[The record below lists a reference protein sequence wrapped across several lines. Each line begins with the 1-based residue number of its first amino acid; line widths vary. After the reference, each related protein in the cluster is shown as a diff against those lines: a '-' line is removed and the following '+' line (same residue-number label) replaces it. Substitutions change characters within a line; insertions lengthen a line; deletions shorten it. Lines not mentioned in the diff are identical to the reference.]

1 VSADGDVTTGAVSL
15 DHVGVAGP
23 DLGALAAAYE
33 RLGFALT
40 PLARHA
46 GKRTPD
52 GPVEPFGTGNRCI
65 MLRDGYIELI
75 AIVDPSAFGNLIGS
89 ALARYAGIHIVAL
102 GIDEE
107 QANLDRLRRA
117 GIDIPGVAYLE
128 RPVDDADPTGPQ
140 ARFARLPLPDA
151 PEGRIMLI
159 RHLTPDAIWQERFMS
174 HPNHAVA
181 LEEVL
186 VAVAEPAET
195 AARFARL
202 AGRPAVPD
210 LAGGFALPL
219 PRGRVRLLSREG
231 LQQALPELQPPTLPF
246 IAGVT
251 LRSDDGNAAMAALL
265 RARAIRYRP
274 VADGLLVDP
283 SEAGGAALL
292 FSG

>member
-1 VSADGDVTTGAVSL
+1 MSGEAGTTGAVSL
-15 DHVGVAGP
+15 DHVGVAGR
-23 DLGALAAAYE
+23 DLGVLAAAYE
-33 RLGFALT
+33 RLGFTLT

-52 GPVEPFGTGNRCI
+52 GPVEPFGTGNRCV

-75 AIVDPSAFGNLIGS
+75 AIVDPAAFDNLIGS

-102 GIDEE
+102 GIDDE
-107 QANLDRLRRA
+107 QANLERLRRA

-140 ARFARLPLPDA
+140 ARFARLLLPDA

-159 RHLTPDAIWQERFMS
+159 RHLTPEAIWQERFMA

-186 VAVAEPAET
+186 VAVPMPAET

-210 LAGGFALPL
+210 PAGGFAVPL

-231 LQQALPELQPPTLPF
+231 LQQALPELQSPSLPF

-265 RARAIRYRP
+265 RTRAIRHRP

-292 FSG
+292 FRG